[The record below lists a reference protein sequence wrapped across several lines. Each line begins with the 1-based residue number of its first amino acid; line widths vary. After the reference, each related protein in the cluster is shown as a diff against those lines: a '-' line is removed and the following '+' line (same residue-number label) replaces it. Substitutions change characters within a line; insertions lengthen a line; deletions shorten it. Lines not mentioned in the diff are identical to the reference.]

1 MLNVLSH
8 VIAYTHGHDGKS
20 FVDERSRIVHERFE
34 EILREKILS
43 ESEIDQIEAYYQAVG
58 GEKKRRVFDL
68 GSEAKGYYGQ
78 TLCVSCGK
86 TSSSA
91 SHESCLTFAIF
102 GNVDD
107 VDYFWLMFA
116 GFFKLPALD
125 IRELDNNYFTGQL
138 PTEIN
143 ANNLTKL
150 VLSNNW
156 ITRTIPPSI
165 GKLKN
170 LVTLSLDMNRLSGEI
185 PEEIA
190 NLKKLLTIDLSGN
203 NLTSEISS
211 LMALCSELTLVDLI
225 RNQLI
230 GEVPNEIA
238 KLRNLNA
245 LNLSRNQL
253 NGAISGEIGGM
264 NSLTILDLSYN
275 DLSGRRPTNRQLN
288 FFSGKADDVLECL
301 KDENIIGKGEDG
313 IVYQG
318 SMSNGIDIAIKKLV
332 NRGTGHHD
340 HNLSVEIQTLGR
352 IRHRNIM

>member
-20 FVDERSRIVHERFE
+20 FVDERSRIVH
-34 EILREKILS
+34 I
-43 ESEIDQIEAYYQAVG
+43 
-58 GEKKRRVFDL
+58 
-68 GSEAKGYYGQ
+68 
-78 TLCVSCGK
+78 
-86 TSSSA
+86 
-91 SHESCLTFAIF
+91 
-102 GNVDD
+102 
-107 VDYFWLMFA
+107 
-116 GFFKLPALD
+116 PALD

-150 VLSNNW
+150 VLSNNL

-185 PEEIA
+185 PEENA

-225 RNQLI
+225 RNQLV

-264 NSLTILDLSYN
+264 NSLTVLDHSYN

-288 FFSGKADDVLECL
+288 FFSGRMLVPLSAYPLLRVHKDTLHQPSSAPYFSDCKRRINPSTSHAETSKKDIFQKLDLGIYHTDDDATSILPARQERLYYNGLPLNLTGRRNPCLDYGFKGTEIVMASYFYELQFLANPVTNHVRSDEQHNQDVNSLGLIYTRFVL
-301 KDENIIGKGEDG
+301 
-313 IVYQG
+313 
-318 SMSNGIDIAIKKLV
+318 LV
-332 NRGTGHHD
+332 AW
-340 HNLSVEIQTLGR
+340 
-352 IRHRNIM
+352 